1 MIHASL
7 LLRRALLADG
17 LISGAMGLL
26 LAVGYGA
33 LSPLLLLP
41 ESLLLQTGLFCVV
54 YGVFVG
60 WLGARDA
67 LPRPLVWLVIIGN
80 ALWTL
85 GSLTLLVSGAVSPN
99 VLGVAFVMVQA
110 VTVGVF
116 AELQYLGLRRS
127 APAQTA

>member
-26 LAVGYGA
+26 LAIGYGA

-85 GSLTLLVSGAVSPN
+85 GSLALLVSGAVSPN

-116 AELQYLGLRRS
+116 ADLQYLGLRRS
-127 APAQTA
+127 APPQAA

>member
-26 LAVGYGA
+26 LAIGYGA
-33 LSPLLLLP
+33 LSPFLLLP

-85 GSLTLLVSGAVSPN
+85 GSLALLVSGAVSPN

-127 APAQTA
+127 APAQAA